1 MLGDLL
7 RTQERT
13 GIMRRSGLTLHTPG
27 SGSPITSLSLVFA
40 GVGDVS
46 VSPMRTTPAP
56 RLAAPM
62 MIRDR
67 KSRARWLNL
76 LSTVWRLEC

>member
-27 SGSPITSLSLVFA
+27 SGSPITSLSLVFPS
-40 GVGDVS
+40 VGDVS

-76 LSTVWRLEC
+76 LSTVRRLVC